1 MPQPPNLFLEGLQAA
16 ENRDFARADAIAY
29 AMLARDPNDVSG
41 LQIKGFSCFR
51 RGRNSEALA
60 AFERANQ
67 IAPGQPA
74 LLYWIG
80 VLYKERGM
88 LAQAERAF
96 ADAVRR
102 KPQYGEAL
110 CHLGETQYYLDRKD
124 EATASFERAI
134 AAEPQSPVVLSKAAR
149 HFERV
154 HDLARARALAG
165 QALEIAP
172 DYEIALIARSEID
185 LREKRHDEIIAAL
198 APILSPDA
206 GNERNASRLYYIL
219 ASAYDKTGAYQSAY
233 DAYCASH
240 ALTARIHGARIA
252 EEQSPL
258 TIDSIKRSN
267 EFFAG
272 EDVSAWP
279 PAEKLEGD
287 APVFLLGFVRSGTT
301 WLDQILAS
309 HPDIMVMEEED
320 NFVDAW
326 RAFAQSDD
334 RLQHLK
340 TASTETINE
349 MRAAYWKRARAIL
362 REAPNGRL
370 VVDKVPL
377 NTVQLG
383 LIHRLFPD
391 AKIIFATRDPRDVIL
406 SAFQQHFEQNYAM
419 FQFLNFDSA
428 AAYYDLIMSFGMMM
442 REKSVNTFHDVRYE
456 DVVADLEGEARR
468 LTAFLDVPW
477 HEAMLAYDE
486 TARKRAVRTA
496 SATQVI
502 QRPYSTSIGK
512 WKYYRD
518 EMASVMPVLAPWVER
533 FGYDND

>member
-16 ENRDFARADAIAY
+16 ENRDFARAEAIAQ
-29 AMLARDPNDVSG
+29 AFLARDPNDVAG
-41 LQIKGFSCFR
+41 LQIRGFSFFR
-51 RGRNSEALA
+51 RGMNSEALD
-60 AFERANQ
+60 AFVRANQ

-80 VLYKERGM
+80 VLYKERGA
-88 LAQAERAF
+88 LEQAERAF
-96 ADAVRR
+96 AEAVRLN
-102 KPQYGEAL
+102 PQYGEAL

-134 AAEPQSPVVLSKAAR
+134 AAEPQSPVVLAKAAR

-154 HDLARARALAG
+154 HDHARARTLAVR
-165 QALEIAP
+165 ALEIAP
-172 DYEIALIARSEID
+172 DYDIALIARSEID

-198 APILSPDA
+198 APILTTDA
-206 GNERNASRLYYIL
+206 ANERNASRLYYIL
-219 ASAYDKTGAYQSAY
+219 ASAYDKIGAYQSAY
-233 DAYCASH
+233 EAYCASH
-240 ALTARIHGARIA
+240 ALTARVHGARIA

-258 TIDSIKRSN
+258 TIDNIKRSLD
-267 EFFAG
+267 FFAG
-272 EDVSAWP
+272 EDLRTWP
-279 PAEKLEGD
+279 TPEKLDGD

-377 NTVQLG
+377 NTVQQADPPPVPRCQD
-383 LIHRLFPD
+383 HFRHPRP
-391 AKIIFATRDPRDVIL
+391 ARCHPQRVPATFRTELRDVPVPEF
-406 SAFQQHFEQNYAM
+406 STAP
-419 FQFLNFDSA
+419 
-428 AAYYDLIMSFGMMM
+428 
-442 REKSVNTFHDVRYE
+442 
-456 DVVADLEGEARR
+456 RR
-468 LTAFLDVPW
+468 ITISSC
-477 HEAMLAYDE
+477 
-486 TARKRAVRTA
+486 R
-496 SATQVI
+496 S
-502 QRPYSTSIGK
+502 G
-512 WKYYRD
+512 
-518 EMASVMPVLAPWVER
+518 
-533 FGYDND
+533 